1 MIAFLFFGALGV
13 GLFCGGAVAGMLVTE
28 RWYAERPRPGDPMHE
43 LARIVAP
50 RRPRPQHAMR
60 GDTWN

>member
-13 GLFCGGAVAGMLVTE
+13 GLFCGGAVVGMLLTE
-28 RWYAERPRPGDPMHE
+28 RWYADRPRPDDPRRE
-43 LARIVAP
+43 LARIVAQP
-50 RRPRPQHAMR
+50 RPRPQNVMR